1 MGDEKSG
8 YTKQRPSMLPLHNK
22 KEAVDQGRAERR
34 YEGNEPTSMP
44 GTVAEECTDAA
55 QYAVYS
61 AARAGHI

>member
-1 MGDEKSG
+1 MTREAGSELVERGDDLI
-8 YTKQRPSMLPLHNK
+8 P
-22 KEAVDQGRAERR
+22 GRH
-34 YEGNEPTSMP
+34 YEGNESTSMP